1 MISYDYPLS
10 EQIRILL
17 RLRYLFSRTLHFIEL
32 EDYRDHHVALMALF
46 EILDITARAD
56 VKSDLLVAL

>member
-17 RLRYLFSRTLHFIEL
+17 RLRDLFRRTFHFIEL
-32 EDYRDHHVALMALF
+32 EDYRDHHAALMALF
-46 EILDITARAD
+46 EILDID
-56 VKSDLLVAL
+56 ISNLFEICLL